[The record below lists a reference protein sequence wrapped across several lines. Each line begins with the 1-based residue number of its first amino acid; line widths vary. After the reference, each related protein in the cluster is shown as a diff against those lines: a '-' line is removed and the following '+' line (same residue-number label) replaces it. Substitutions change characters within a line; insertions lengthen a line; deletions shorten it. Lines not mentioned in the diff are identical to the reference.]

1 MLVRP
6 NPVHRLPTRL
16 PAARRYVYALTGAV
30 LSAGAPLGLLVLR
43 RVQPA
48 MASGWLRHL
57 TSELAADPI
66 SYAYIAIST
75 MIAFALFGFLI
86 GYRADLLAELSET
99 DALTAL
105 RNARGFS
112 NRLQAELARI
122 ARYHEPLALLIV
134 DLDGLKAIND
144 RFGHRAGDV
153 ALRHVA
159 DAIRTQLRTTDT
171 GACWGGDEFA
181 ILAPNTSESAA
192 VALAER
198 VRALIARQDVP
209 WRLTASIGVATMD
222 GTRRHEYLDA
232 AALMQVADA
241 ALYEAKRR
249 GRNTV
254 VAQQS
259 HALPSP
265 SLTLSDERPFDST
278 REHHSREAS

>member
-1 MLVRP
+1 M
-6 NPVHRLPTRL
+6 
-16 PAARRYVYALTGAV
+16 ARRYVYALTGAV

-48 MASGWLRHL
+48 MASGWLSHV

-86 GYRADLLAELSET
+86 GYRADSLAELSET
-99 DALTAL
+99 DGLTAL

-122 ARYHEPLALLIV
+122 ARCHEPLALLVV

-159 DAIRTQLRTTDT
+159 DAIRIQLRATDT
-171 GACWGGDEFA
+171 GARWGGDEFA
-181 ILAPNTSESAA
+181 ILAPNTSASAA

-222 GTRRHEYLDA
+222 GKRGHERLDA
-232 AALMQVADA
+232 AALMHVADA

-259 HALPSP
+259 HELPSP

-278 REHHSREAS
+278 REHQSREAS